1 MDENINILFQEGEEE
16 KEVKGEEEG
25 RSEEGEEEEEVVIE
39 KQGVGQV
46 VIEEAEVEESMV
58 IGAVETMIEV
68 EVEVEIVREGE
79 ETVIEGAER
88 LVIEVEEVVIEG
100 GEVVIEAM
108 IGEGEVG
115 IMSLGEGR
123 GARGRR
129 KGKIHNR

>member
-1 MDENINILFQEGEEE
+1 M
-16 KEVKGEEEG
+16 
-25 RSEEGEEEEEVVIE
+25 VIE
-39 KQGVGQV
+39 KQEVGEV

-68 EVEVEIVREGE
+68 EVEIVREGV

-88 LVIEVEEVVIEG
+88 LVIEVEEVAIEG
-100 GEVVIEAM
+100 EEVVKEAM
-108 IGEGEVG
+108 IEEGEGG
-115 IMSLGEGR
+115 IVSLGEGR